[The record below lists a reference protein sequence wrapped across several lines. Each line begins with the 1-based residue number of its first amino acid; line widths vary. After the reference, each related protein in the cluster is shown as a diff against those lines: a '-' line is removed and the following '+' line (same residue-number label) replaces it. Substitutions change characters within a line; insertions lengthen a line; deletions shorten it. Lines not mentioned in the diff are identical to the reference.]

1 MKRHERCRIGGSPV
15 KRATVK
21 YHYFHRF
28 FTYSMVR
35 RRALPVARRPGGASA
50 SGVGRRPARRSG
62 VARAADPRRRQ
73 CQVGSLA
80 GAAHLSKT
88 NAGVL
93 RRAQRER
100 KSRLEQKGKSSL
112 DSALQYGDEPRK
124 RGLSILWSFAS
135 LKPEVS
141 EKLPQG

>member
-1 MKRHERCRIGGSPV
+1 
-15 KRATVK
+15 
-21 YHYFHRF
+21 
-28 FTYSMVR
+28 MVR

>member
-1 MKRHERCRIGGSPV
+1 MKRHERCRIGGSF
-15 KRATVK
+15 RAPVK

-35 RRALPVARRPGGASA
+35 RRAPVRLRSLGGASA
-50 SGVGRRPARRSG
+50 SGIGRPPQPGETPACAVDS
-62 VARAADPRRRQ
+62 RRRQ

-80 GAAHLSKT
+80 GAAHLSKG

-100 KSRLEQKGKSSL
+100 KSRVEQKGKSSL
-112 DSALQYGDEPRK
+112 DSALQYRDEP
-124 RGLSILWSFAS
+124 
-135 LKPEVS
+135 
-141 EKLPQG
+141 

>member
-1 MKRHERCRIGGSPV
+1 MGASAP
-15 KRATVK
+15 VK

-28 FTYSMVR
+28 FTYSMMR
-35 RRALPVARRPGGASA
+35 RRARGRVLSVALPRLLALE
-50 SGVGRRPARRSG
+50 GRRGAVLLRRRLPG
-62 VARAADPRRRQ
+62 AFDPRRRQ

-80 GAAHLSKT
+80 GAAHLSKG

-100 KSRLEQKGKSSL
+100 KSRVEQKGKSSL

-124 RGLSILWSFAS
+124 RGLSIPWVFAS
-135 LKPEVS
+135 VKPGVS